1 MIAANIYYIRGPS
14 KLSVCKIYLT
24 VALSMSVF
32 FSLSN
37 NGVPYPRVCVEEVF
51 VNSSNLQSILLN
63 VLRRVYLL
71 SLNIGQ
77 WRRKWEIVQY
87 LNCRWKLLEFV
98 PTQTTQNYTQSCDK
112 SNTFM
117 NIATKN
123 ITWGVSNTI

>member
-32 FSLSN
+32 FSLSS

-77 WRRKWEIVQY
+77 WRRK
-87 LNCRWKLLEFV
+87 
-98 PTQTTQNYTQSCDK
+98 
-112 SNTFM
+112 
-117 NIATKN
+117 
-123 ITWGVSNTI
+123 